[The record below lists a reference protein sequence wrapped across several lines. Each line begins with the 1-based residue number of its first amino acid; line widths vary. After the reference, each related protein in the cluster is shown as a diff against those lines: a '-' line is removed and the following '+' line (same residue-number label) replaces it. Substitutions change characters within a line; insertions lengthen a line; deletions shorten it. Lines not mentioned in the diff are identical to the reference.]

1 MGAGE
6 IIIQSIDKDGSME
19 GYDVDLVRMVSENVT
34 IPVVA
39 LGGAGS
45 ISHLRDAVDRGLASA
60 IAAGSMFV
68 YHGPRRAVLIN
79 FPTQEELQQLI
90 L

>member
-1 MGAGE
+1 
-6 IIIQSIDKDGSME
+6 
-19 GYDVDLVRMVSENVT
+19 VT

-45 ISHLRDAVDRGLASA
+45 TQDFKRAVNEAKCSA
-60 IAAGSMFV
+60 VAAGSLFV

-79 FPTQEELQQLI
+79 YPTKEELNHLFADNKI
-90 L
+90 ERKIVENNYMSV